1 MYVLPAFFT
10 RHASDELEEPRVE
23 MQDLKDEAQVSEEKT
38 SRFEERNK
46 EESELDRFF
55 DFRAF

>member
-10 RHASDELEEPRVE
+10 RHASDELEKPRVE